1 MRIKVLMKD
10 WMLNMIVQ
18 IDSLLA
24 TFDKNF

>member
-24 TFDKNF
+24 TFDKTF